1 MSKRM
6 EIGSIRWLK
15 VGKFC
20 YSRYHVILVHPYQKA
35 SYRTGLR
42 QAIRQANLSDERRQV
57 IERMINC
64 RPKEFKAALRE
75 FMRER
80 EVEHLERKVVDIK
93 QKVEDLK
100 YLKTD

>member
-1 MSKRM
+1 M

-57 IERMINC
+57 IERMINR

-100 YLKTD
+100 YLKTN